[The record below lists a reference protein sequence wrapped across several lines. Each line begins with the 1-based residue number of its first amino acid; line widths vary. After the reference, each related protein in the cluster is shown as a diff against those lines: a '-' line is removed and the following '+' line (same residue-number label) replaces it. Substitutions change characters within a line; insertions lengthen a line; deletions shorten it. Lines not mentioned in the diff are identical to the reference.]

1 MHLLAPLA
9 ALLGIEVEAITER
22 VRNTIIVNAVML
34 VLALVGVSFLV
45 AAGFFALADLYGV
58 IYAALILAGAFLLL
72 ALAVFLGTRIGDS
85 RRRRELANKR
95 RSSETGAFVTTQAVL
110 GTEGG
115 GNVEAGGDERV
126 ERVGEVLRH
135 RGGVSEQ
142 RNALARE
149 RSAQCGVGEE
159 TIEACFHGVLAA
171 ASSSAKQS
179 S

>member
-1 MHLLAPLA
+1 MNLLAPLA

-95 RSSETGAFVTTQAVL
+95 RSSETGAFVTTAAL
-110 GTEGG
+110 T
-115 GNVEAGGDERV
+115 ALPMLLKSPA
-126 ERVGEVLRH
+126 LRTLSLPAAAIAAYLLV
-135 RGGVSEQ
+135 RGGSDEVDD
-142 RNALARE
+142 
-149 RSAQCGVGEE
+149 
-159 TIEACFHGVLAA
+159 
-171 ASSSAKQS
+171 
-179 S
+179 